1 VERKKLTAEE
11 ILENLADLDHWKV
24 ADNNLFKRFT
34 FANFAESL
42 VFVNKIGEIAETHD
56 HHPDITFGWGY
67 AEIFTTTH
75 DAGKITPKDFALAKE
90 IDSLPT

>member
-11 ILENLADLDHWKV
+11 ILEKLAELNYWKV
-24 ADNNLFKRFT
+24 VNNKLLKRFT

-42 VFVNKIGEIAETHD
+42 AFVDKIGEIAEKHD

-67 AEIFTTTH
+67 AEIFITTH
-75 DAGKITPKDFALAKE
+75 DAGGITQKDFELAKE
-90 IDSLPT
+90 IDNLAN